1 MSQQVGPVDYLVI
14 EFPGNR
20 FNGEIVPALTDLI
33 ARGLV
38 RVLDMAFVRKDAD
51 GAVEILEIEELPD
64 DELGGLGGLQP
75 FLVDLVNEDDLL
87 AMAEVLAPDSS
98 AGIIVW
104 ENTWAAPFATAV
116 RDSGGEVVASGRIPL
131 GEILAALES

>member
-64 DELGGLGGLQP
+64 DELGGLGGLQRSEERRVGKECRSRWSP
-75 FLVDLVNEDDLL
+75 YH
-87 AMAEVLAPDSS
+87 
-98 AGIIVW
+98 
-104 ENTWAAPFATAV
+104 
-116 RDSGGEVVASGRIPL
+116 
-131 GEILAALES
+131 